1 MLARQ
6 ALYQLSYFLILPKCV
21 YLLLRWGVKF
31 PGFPQVLSSLALK
44 VQLIAHH
51 QAKSMKS
58 GDPQIKR
65 KTVERAPTPQ
75 GERETGERAP
85 GDDSAL
91 RSSHRMVSSAV
102 WEVTGRD
109 RKMNQ
114 EHMITP
120 ASGTQD
126 KDQESGRS
134 RAVSWRA
141 PAGDGWREVQGHVFR
156 CLNNLCK

>member
-1 MLARQ
+1 ML
-6 ALYQLSYFLILPKCV
+6 SC
-21 YLLLRWGVKF
+21 
-31 PGFPQVLSSLALK
+31 LALK

-51 QAKSMKS
+51 QAKSIKS
-58 GDPQIKR
+58 GDPQVKR
-65 KTVERAPTPQ
+65 KTGKGTPTPQ
-75 GERETGERAP
+75 GKREIRERVLTPQSKRETGERVPTPQGKRETGERAP

-114 EHMITP
+114 EHMITL

-134 RAVSWRA
+134 RAVSCRA
-141 PAGDGWREVQGHVFR
+141 PTGDSGGR
-156 CLNNLCK
+156 